1 MRRTLFLMMGILVV
15 ALATP
20 GCSAP
25 GEGREAQSGRPPVAV
40 EVSPAV
46 TTELAQS
53 IDVVGSLAPKFAA
66 EVKSEFTA
74 VVEEVYVTQW
84 VRVTKGQ
91 PLAKL
96 DTREGELEVEAAKAS
111 LMQAEVGETRAT
123 RELERTAK
131 LKEYGLATQQSL
143 DDARTAREAAAAGT
157 AAARAAFRAAETR
170 LAKTVIRAPMDGV
183 VAFRGVSV
191 GDRVENMGGDQPMF
205 RIVDNR
211 MLDLTIAVPSS
222 RSAAL
227 RVGLPLEFT
236 TDAFRGRSFSGT
248 VRFINPTVGE
258 ADRSV
263 KVVAEV
269 PNEDGALRG
278 GLFVKG
284 RILVG
289 NRTAVLQ
296 IPRVALLSW
305 DVERNTGEVFV
316 VNGGVAERRTV
327 RTGQT
332 TGDSVEVVEGLAA
345 GEKVVTRGGFN
356 LRPGDRV
363 HIGTPEGV

>member
-1 MRRTLFLMMGILVV
+1 MKRTLVSTFGILVL
-15 ALATP
+15 ALAAAD
-20 GCSAP
+20 CSSP
-25 GEGREAQSGRPPVAV
+25 GEGKEAQGGKPPVAV
-40 EVSPAV
+40 EVTPAV

-53 IDVVGSLAPKFAA
+53 IDVVGSLAPKFTANI
-66 EVKSEFTA
+66 KSEFTA
-74 VVEEVYVTQW
+74 VVREVYVTEW
-84 VRVTKGQ
+84 VQVTKEQ
-91 PLAKL
+91 PLARL
-96 DTREGELEVEAAKAS
+96 DTREGELVVEAANAS
-111 LMQAEVGETRAT
+111 LLQAEVAETRAT
-123 RELERTAK
+123 RELERTEK
-131 LKEYGLATQQSL
+131 LKEFGLATQQSL

-157 AAARAAFRAAETR
+157 GSARAALRAAETR
-170 LAKTVIRAPMDGV
+170 LAKAVIRAPMDGV

-191 GDRVENMGGDQPMF
+191 GDRVDSVGGGPMF

-211 MLDLTIAVPSS
+211 MLDLTVTVPSA

-236 TDAFRGRSFSGT
+236 TDAIPGRTFRGT

-269 PNEDGALRG
+269 PNAESALRG

-284 RILVG
+284 RILTG
-289 NRTAVLQ
+289 NRAAVLQ

-316 VNGGVAERRTV
+316 VNGGIAERRAV
-327 RTGQT
+327 RTGQAA
-332 TGDSVEVVEGLAA
+332 GDSVEVVEGLTA

-363 HIGTPEGV
+363 QIAQPQGV